1 MHILDH
7 EMAHSYCAELW
18 QMKQIPTMK
27 NECEGRLFS
36 GSDGWGASSSLFSGS
51 DGWGGSSSLFSG
63 SDGWGGSSS
72 LFSGSDGLGGSSS
85 FHELRLG
92 RSIRAQI
99 SDFIVSNICG
109 YFISFCIVGT
119 TRKL

>member
-72 LFSGSDGLGGSSS
+72 